1 MSNAAL
7 AQVRRGFDS
16 HLAPIH
22 PGLLLR
28 HVRCID
34 NTTGDRF
41 QFHFSP
47 EQLVKWASTPNG
59 VTNKSIPVETAR
71 KVLLPASFED
81 PYEKSGWEWQGD
93 LIDWWI
99 GSDVTLILKA
109 RQLGITWCA
118 AGVALWYLLC
128 VPGSRVLV
136 QSKNE
141 DDAADLVDHIWEMY
155 LSLGV
160 REEDDGTVTDL
171 THLRNNVKVM
181 KPARAGAR
189 PHLDIEFQHQVGRD
203 TKISQ
208 LNAMASTAGAG
219 HGRTASFVIL
229 DEFSRHPYA
238 REAYKAVV
246 PAQGGSKKARGK
258 TAIIST
264 ANGISLDYDSG
275 NFYHHLWTSAEDY
288 RIRTEFLAWDR
299 NPDRDEDWYENV
311 ALKLPPKDR
320 GEQYPRTPRE
330 AFILTGDRY
339 FDHEALLWYE
349 DHIATPL
356 YRGSFEITDDPKKA
370 RFRKSEF
377 GHIAVYEEPIE
388 GHRYAGGFDC
398 ATGRGKDFSA
408 GYLIDLDTGKLVAEI
423 HCKIDA
429 PAYAEQIHF
438 LGHWYNAAIVAPELG
453 GGYGDAVIHPLRDG
467 AKGRPPYPR
476 IYRHRD
482 ETNVKRPGADRFGF
496 PMTLRTRPQ
505 VIAQLEVWLRT
516 REFDELPQ
524 SVLDECNTFVH
535 RDSGTSPAAQDGC
548 FDDRV
553 MALCLTLEMFRRF
566 GARVSWREE
575 KQKDPEKEL
584 TRRRD
589 GTLDPKVLAKRY
601 PAY

>member
-1 MSNAAL
+1 M
-7 AQVRRGFDS
+7 

-47 EQLVKWASTPNG
+47 EQLIRWASQPNG
-59 VTNKSIPVETAR
+59 VTNKSIPVDMAR
-71 KVLLPASFED
+71 KILSQ
-81 PYEKSGWEWQGD
+81 PYDECGWEWQGD

-118 AGVALWYLLC
+118 AGVALWYLLY

-155 LSLGV
+155 LSLGE
-160 REEDDGTVTDL
+160 REDDNGSVVDL
-171 THLRNNVKVM
+171 SHLRNNVSVM

-189 PHLDIEFQHQVGRD
+189 PHLDIEMKHKVGRD

-275 NFYHHLWTSAEDY
+275 NFYHHLWAEQEHY
-288 RIRTEFLAWDR
+288 GIRTQFLGWDR
-299 NPDRDEDWYENV
+299 SPDRDEEWYRNV
-311 ALKLPPKDR
+311 AMKLPPKDR
-320 GEQYPRTPRE
+320 GEQYPANARE

-339 FDHEALLWYE
+339 FDHEALLHYE
-349 DHIATPL
+349 DNKLEPL
-356 YRGSFEITDDPKKA
+356 FRGIFEIDPDDAKKA
-370 RFRKSEF
+370 RFKKTEF
-377 GHIAVYEEPIE
+377 GWVGVYEEPLE
-388 GHRYAGGFDC
+388 GHRYAMGVDV
-398 ATGRGKDFSA
+398 ATGRGKDFSS
-408 GYLIDLDTGKLVAEI
+408 GYMQDLDTGKIVAEI
-423 HCKIDA
+423 HCKMDA
-429 PAYAEQIHF
+429 VAFAAQIHF
-438 LGHWYNAAIVAPELG
+438 LGLWFNKALVAIELG

-467 AKGRPPYPR
+467 VAGRPPYPR
-476 IYRHRD
+476 LYRHRD
-482 ETNVKRPGADRFGF
+482 QTNVKRPGADRWGF
-496 PMTLRTRPQ
+496 PITMRTRPQ
-505 VIAQLEVWLRT
+505 LIAQMEVWLRQ
-516 REFDELPQ
+516 REFEALPATL
-524 SVLDECNTFVH
+524 LDECNTFVH
-535 RDSGTSPAAQDGC
+535 RESGTSPAAQDGC

-553 MALCLTLEMFRRF
+553 MSMCLTLEMFRRF
-566 GARVSWREE
+566 GAHPSWLEE
-575 KQKDPEKEL
+575 KKKDPEQEVV
-584 TRRRD
+584 RRRD